1 MEANQRID
9 LPNQSVAWSPC
20 HIGEG
25 LLIGANCSIGALAHV
40 GRNTTLGDGCR
51 IQGGAYI
58 ADHCVLND
66 GVFVGPNATLLND
79 RYPPSRN
86 AERWRP
92 VVVHSN
98 AVIGGG
104 ATVLPGVAI
113 GEHAVLAA
121 GSTATKDVPDNE
133 VWAGNPA
140 KFLMMR
146 SEYEQKGGRS
156 DG

>member
-1 MEANQRID
+1 MAFLSGQTPR
-9 LPNQSVAWSPC
+9 C
-20 HIGEG
+20 
-25 LLIGANCSIGALAHV
+25 
-40 GRNTTLGDGCR
+40 
-51 IQGGAYI
+51 
-58 ADHCVLND
+58 
-66 GVFVGPNATLLND
+66 ND